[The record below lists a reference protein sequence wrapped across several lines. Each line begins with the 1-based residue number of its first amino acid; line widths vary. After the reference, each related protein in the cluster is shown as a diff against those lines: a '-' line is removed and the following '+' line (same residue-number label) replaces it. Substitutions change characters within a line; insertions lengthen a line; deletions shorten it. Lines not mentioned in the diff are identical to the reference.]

1 MQKKQQMIDM
11 TLVNI
16 IELRNVKMIRLKCI
30 LEYWVI
36 ATDNAVPV
44 VWMVTHVSVWLWIR
58 LLHLWTAVKYAE
70 YE

>member
-44 VWMVTHVSVWLWIR
+44 VWMVTHVSV
-58 LLHLWTAVKYAE
+58 
-70 YE
+70 